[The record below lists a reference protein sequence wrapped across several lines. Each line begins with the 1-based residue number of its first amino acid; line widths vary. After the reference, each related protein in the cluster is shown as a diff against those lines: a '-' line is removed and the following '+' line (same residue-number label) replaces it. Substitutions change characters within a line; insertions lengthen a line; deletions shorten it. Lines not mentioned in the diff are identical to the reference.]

1 MNMLPSILFVHG
13 LATSG
18 ARTWGENGWLDLVQ
32 DANRE
37 SIVTDLPGH
46 GANYNTAS
54 DMTYEKCYESVL
66 SSISTPPLDA
76 IGFSLGARIL
86 LTIASRKPDTFRKL
100 VLSGIGDNLF
110 SIDKT
115 RYKNIRDGIEG
126 NPNPS
131 NPESRYFNQLSEAD
145 DINRLAIQE
154 LINSPQLPLAV
165 DQLRE
170 VNCPVLVV
178 IGENDFAAPATELLD
193 SLPNATYLELKGV
206 DHFATPKNF
215 TFMETALKFID
226 AEPQW

>member
-1 MNMLPSILFVHG
+1 MNILPPILFLHG

-18 ARTWGENGWLDLVQ
+18 SRTWGENGWLDLVQ

-46 GANYNTAS
+46 GASYHIAS
-54 DMTYEKCYESVL
+54 NMTYEICYESVL
-66 SSISTPPLDA
+66 SSISTPPVDA
-76 IGFSLGARIL
+76 IGFSLGARRL
-86 LTIASRKPDTFRKL
+86 LTVASKNPDTFRKL

-110 SIDKT
+110 SVDKT

-126 NPNPS
+126 KPNPS
-131 NPESRYFNQLSEAD
+131 NPESRYFNQLSEAV

-154 LINSPQLPLAV
+154 LINSPQSPLAV

-178 IGENDFAAPATELLD
+178 IGENDFAAPATKLLE
-193 SLPNATYLELKGV
+193 SLPSATYLELKGV
-206 DHFATPKNF
+206 AHFATPKNF
-215 TFMETALKFID
+215 SFMEAALKFID
-226 AEPQW
+226 AEPLW

>member
-1 MNMLPSILFVHG
+1 MLPPILFLHG

-18 ARTWGENGWLDLVQ
+18 SRTWGDNGWLDLVQ
-32 DANRE
+32 DAERQ
-37 SIVTDLPGH
+37 SIVADLPGH
-46 GANYNTAS
+46 GTNYNTTYE
-54 DMTYEKCYESVL
+54 MTYEKCYESVL
-66 SSISTPPLDA
+66 NSITTPPVDA

-110 SIDKT
+110 SSDHA
-115 RYKNIRDGIEG
+115 RYKNIREGIAG
-126 NPNPS
+126 NPNPN
-131 NPESRYFNQLSEAD
+131 NPESRYFNQLSEAA

-154 LINSPQLPLAV
+154 LINSPQSPL
-165 DQLRE
+165 E
-170 VNCPVLVV
+170 VGALKTVECPVLVV
-178 IGENDFAAPATELLD
+178 IGENDFAAPVSKLLS

>member
-1 MNMLPSILFVHG
+1 
-13 LATSG
+13 
-18 ARTWGENGWLDLVQ
+18 
-32 DANRE
+32 
-37 SIVTDLPGH
+37 
-46 GANYNTAS
+46 
-54 DMTYEKCYESVL
+54 MTYEKCYESVL

-126 NPNPS
+126 NPNPI

-170 VNCPVLVV
+170 INCPVLVV

>member
-1 MNMLPSILFVHG
+1 MNILPPILFLHG

-18 ARTWGENGWLDLVQ
+18 SRTWGENGWLDLVQ
-32 DANRE
+32 DANRQ

-46 GANYNTAS
+46 GTSYNTTHE
-54 DMTYEKCYESVL
+54 MTYEKCYESVL
-66 SSISTPPLDA
+66 NSISTPPVDA

-100 VLSGIGDNLF
+100 VLSGIGDSLF
-110 SIDKT
+110 SIDNIMH
-115 RYKNIRDGIEG
+115 KNIREGIAG

-131 NPESRYFNQLSEAD
+131 NPESRYFNQLSEAA

-154 LINSPQLPLAV
+154 LINSPQVPLEV
-165 DQLRE
+165 DALKGIE
-170 VNCPVLVV
+170 CPVLVV
-178 IGENDFAAPATELLD
+178 IGENDFAAPASKLLD

-215 TFMETALKFID
+215 TFIETALKFID

>member
-1 MNMLPSILFVHG
+1 MLPPILFVHG

-18 ARTWGENGWLDLVQ
+18 ARTWGEHGWLDLVQ

-46 GANYNTAS
+46 GASYHIAS
-54 DMTYEKCYESVL
+54 NMTYQKCYESVL
-66 SSISTPPLDA
+66 ISISTPPVDA
-76 IGFSLGARIL
+76 IGFSLGARLL
-86 LTIASRKPDTFRKL
+86 LTVASKNPDTFRKL

-126 NPNPS
+126 KPNPS
-131 NPESRYFNQLSEAD
+131 NPESRYFNQLSEAV

-154 LINSPQLPLAV
+154 LINSPQSPLAV

-170 VNCPVLVV
+170 VNCPVLIV
-178 IGENDFAAPATELLD
+178 IGENDFAAPATKLLE

-206 DHFATPKNF
+206 DHFATPKYF
-215 TFMETALKFID
+215 SFMEAALKFID

>member
-1 MNMLPSILFVHG
+1 MCIRDS
-13 LATSG
+13 
-18 ARTWGENGWLDLVQ
+18 
-32 DANRE
+32 
-37 SIVTDLPGH
+37 
-46 GANYNTAS
+46 
-54 DMTYEKCYESVL
+54 
-66 SSISTPPLDA
+66 
-76 IGFSLGARIL
+76 
-86 LTIASRKPDTFRKL
+86 ASRKPDTFRKL

-126 NPNPS
+126 NPNPI

-178 IGENDFAAPATELLD
+178 IGENDFAAPATKLLD

>member
-1 MNMLPSILFVHG
+1 MHG

-18 ARTWGENGWLDLVQ
+18 SRTWGENGWLDLVQ
-32 DANRE
+32 DANRK

-46 GANYNTAS
+46 GTSYNTT
-54 DMTYEKCYESVL
+54 DEMTYEKCYESVL
-66 SSISTPPLDA
+66 NSISTPPVDA

-100 VLSGIGDNLF
+100 VLSGIGDSLF
-110 SIDKT
+110 SIDNT
-115 RYKNIRDGIEG
+115 RYKNIREGIAG

-131 NPESRYFNQLSEAD
+131 NPESRYFNQLSEAA

-154 LINSPQLPLAV
+154 LINSPQVPLEV
-165 DQLRE
+165 DALKGIE
-170 VNCPVLVV
+170 CPVLVV
-178 IGENDFAAPATELLD
+178 IGENDFAAPASKLLD

-215 TFMETALKFID
+215 TFIETALKFID

>member
-1 MNMLPSILFVHG
+1 MNMLPPILFLHG

-18 ARTWGENGWLDLVQ
+18 SRTWGENGWLDLVQ
-32 DANRE
+32 DANRQ

-46 GANYNTAS
+46 GTNYNTTHE
-54 DMTYEKCYESVL
+54 MTYEKCYESVL
-66 SSISTPPLDA
+66 NSIATPPVDA

-110 SIDKT
+110 SIDDT
-115 RYKNIRDGIEG
+115 RYKNIREGIAG
-126 NPNPS
+126 NPNPN
-131 NPESRYFNQLSEAD
+131 NPESRYFNQLTDAA

-154 LINSPQLPLAV
+154 LIKSPHPPLEV
-165 DQLRE
+165 DALMGIE
-170 VNCPVLVV
+170 CPVLVA
-178 IGENDFAAPATELLD
+178 IGENDFAAPASKLVD

-215 TFMETALKFID
+215 TFIETALKFID